1 MQISE
6 GFELSVDQHVATLRI
21 NRPEK
26 RNALSAAMWRALPAL
41 LAPLADDPAV
51 RVLVLTGAA
60 GTFCSG
66 ADISEIA
73 ELAGNGDES
82 GDDTGATVA
91 AERALAEFPKP
102 VIAMIEGFCVGGG
115 CQLALACDLRLAAEG
130 ARFGITPAKLG
141 IVYPPSSTR
150 RLTAAVGPSTAK
162 FLLFSAELIG
172 ADRALRTGLVDEVL
186 PAAELSER
194 VYGLA
199 RTLAGRSQLTVAAAK
214 EIVDGRA
221 DEARFLLWQK
231 EAREEVTE
239 GVAAFLERR
248 PPRFTWTGPGRGGQ
262 SDMTS

>member
-6 GFELSVDQHVATLRI
+6 GFELSVNHHVATLRI
-21 NRPEK
+21 NRPQK
-26 RNALSAAMWRALPAL
+26 RNALNAAMWRALPGL
-41 LAPLADDPAV
+41 LAPLAGDRAV
-51 RVLVLTGAA
+51 RVLVLTGAG

-73 ELAGNGDES
+73 NLSGGDGD

-91 AERALAEFPKP
+91 AERALVEFPKP

-115 CQLALACDLRLAAEG
+115 CQLALACDLRLAAES

-162 FLLFSAELIG
+162 FLLFSAEFIG

-186 PAAELSER
+186 PEGELSER

-199 RTLAGRSQLTVAAAK
+199 RTLADRSQLTLAAAK

-239 GVAAFLERR
+239 GAAAFLQRR
-248 PPRFTWTGPGRGGQ
+248 PPRFTWTGTGRLGRPAA
-262 SDMTS
+262 TS